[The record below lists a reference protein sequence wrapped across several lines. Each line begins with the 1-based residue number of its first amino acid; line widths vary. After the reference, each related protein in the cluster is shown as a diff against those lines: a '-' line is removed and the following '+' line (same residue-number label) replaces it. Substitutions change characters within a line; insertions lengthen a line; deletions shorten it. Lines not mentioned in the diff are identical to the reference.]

1 MSVLSFPILNGYFEF
16 EPYFMQENWIGF
28 MWIFA
33 LKFVVHGNYI
43 RIFFMR
49 SLIVW
54 CVKGHFFKVKN
65 IQYSWTLSDWI
76 RTAHLLGTIP
86 VMWLSGPFFSSLYF
100 RYYANHKPEM
110 ALAITSFEALCGF
123 ITLKVLLLS
132 LDYYFKLNNSKSS
145 SSTFSC

>member
-1 MSVLSFPILNGYFEF
+1 MRITGFDSHWLCLRTITLFFMFVLSFPILDWYFEF

-100 RYYANHKPEM
+100 RYYVKHVSPRSRAPFWCN
-110 ALAITSFEALCGF
+110 AICDSRP
-123 ITLKVLLLS
+123 
-132 LDYYFKLNNSKSS
+132 NN
-145 SSTFSC
+145 